1 LLRLLLQLRGLT
13 LVFQDSLTTKEV
25 VVPPVG
31 TGLGGWD
38 WRRPGGG
45 CGCVEV
51 SAQNGAVERGVLGYH
66 GEACQGFVVVVVH
79 EEGDA
84 PAMWRWIT
92 ATVLPWRMG
101 RIKGV
106 MPSVK
111 GLGVFGQ

>member
-1 LLRLLLQLRGLT
+1 L
-13 LVFQDSLTTKEV
+13 E
-25 VVPPVG
+25 VG
-31 TGLGGWD
+31 TGVALEEGA
-38 WRRPGGG
+38 
-45 CGCVEV
+45 GCVEV

-66 GEACQGFVVVVVH
+66 GEACKGFVVVVH